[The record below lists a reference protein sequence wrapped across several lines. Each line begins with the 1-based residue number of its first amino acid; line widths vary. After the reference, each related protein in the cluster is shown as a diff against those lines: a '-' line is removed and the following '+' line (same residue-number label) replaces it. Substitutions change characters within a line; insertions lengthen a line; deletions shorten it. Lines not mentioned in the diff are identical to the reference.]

1 MKLGPRP
8 SADKSL
14 PCTFVIFGATGNLA
28 SNKLLPALYH
38 LEAAG
43 RLAESLSIIA
53 FSRRDWT
60 TDKLARAYA
69 RRARRQDQGLARYAG
84 VRTFLAR
91 FSYFKGDLNDSPPI
105 ARWPSGCR
113 PIGVLERGL
122 LSRHQAG

>member
-1 MKLGPRP
+1 MKLAQDPA
-8 SADKSL
+8 ADNL

-60 TDKLARAYA
+60 TENWREHMRKMLDGKIKVAPFVEKHPLRDINRVFEATHSGALK
-69 RRARRQDQGLARYAG
+69 RRA
-84 VRTFLAR
+84 
-91 FSYFKGDLNDSPPI
+91 
-105 ARWPSGCR
+105 
-113 PIGVLERGL
+113 VLVPN
-122 LSRHQAG
+122 A